1 MSESQS
7 EISRIDSRAFDQLRP
22 VTVETGVLR
31 NADASVFYRCGNTWV
46 LCTATINDSVP
57 GWMRGSNK
65 GWLTAEYN
73 MLPTSGHSR
82 QNRDGRRGSI
92 GGRTAE
98 IQRLIGRSLRAAI
111 DFKKLGER
119 MITVDCDVLDADG
132 GTRTASITGG
142 YIATLIALHKLREQH
157 VIPSKVVRSQVA
169 AVSVGVAKI
178 SGQKHALLD
187 LCYEEDSAAEMDLNV
202 VGCPALD
209 VSDAGRIVEIQG
221 TAEGAPMERK
231 TVDALVDL
239 AQLGLGGLF
248 KAQNEALEKA
258 GVNVGALR

>member
-1 MSESQS
+1 MTESQ
-7 EISRIDSRAFDQLRP
+7 RIDGRAFDALRP

-46 LCTATINDSVP
+46 LCAASISDSVP

-82 QNRDGRRGSI
+82 QKRDGRRGSI

-157 VIPSKVVRSQVA
+157 VIPSKVVRAQVA
-169 AVSVGVAKI
+169 AVSVGVAKLG
-178 SGQKHALLD
+178 GQNQALLD

-202 VGCPALD
+202 VGCPPL
-209 VSDAGRIVEIQG
+209 SGSEGGRIVEIQG
-221 TAEGAPMERK
+221 TAEGAPMARQ
-231 TVDALVDL
+231 TVDKLVDL
-239 AQLGLGGLF
+239 AQLGLSGLF
-248 KAQNEALEKA
+248 DAQNAALEKA